1 MEVRKVSPLLI
12 AGIFSSIISFV
23 IIDATNCFS
32 QAEKSPKL
40 YHSEIVASWPSGT
53 WLENLIWDNQG
64 NLYITDVIHKTIFK
78 YSLASN
84 SVSEFSK
91 IEGHPLGLAID
102 DDGAIYVSGLKIAPG
117 QPGSMD
123 SNVIYKIDKQGN
135 SSLFLE
141 APKARG
147 LNGLTYFSPGVFLIC
162 DSWAG
167 VIWKLDVKKRTITE
181 WAKHP
186 LLATKTPA
194 PGANGIKL
202 YKNFAF
208 VSNSSQASIV
218 KIAFDPDGNSSDIQV
233 YKENACRDDF
243 CISENGN
250 IYAAGRSKNVV
261 YLVKETGNSIVIA
274 DEENDVKGNTAVVFG
289 RNEGDAEWIYVI
301 GDGGLWEAGGN
312 PSKMKSATLV
322 KIYVGEKGYFT
333 QK

>member
-1 MEVRKVSPLLI
+1 MRVRKVRPLFV
-12 AGIFSSIISFV
+12 AGIFSFIMSFV

-32 QAEKSPKL
+32 QAGQSPKL
-40 YHSEIVASWPSGT
+40 YHSEIVASWPPGT
-53 WLENLIWDNQG
+53 WLENLVWDNQG

-91 IEGHPLGLAID
+91 TEGHPLGLAVD
-102 DDGAIYVSGLKIAPG
+102 DDGAMYVGGLKIPPG
-117 QPGSMD
+117 QPGSVD
-123 SNVIYKIDKQGN
+123 SNVIYKVDKQGN

-147 LNGLTYFSPGVFLIC
+147 LNGFTYFGPGVFLIC
-162 DSWAG
+162 DCWAG

-186 LLATKTPA
+186 LLATKTPS

-218 KIAFDPDGNSSDIQV
+218 RIAIDTDGNSSDIQL

-243 CISENGN
+243 SISENGN
-250 IYAAGRSKNVV
+250 IYAAGRTKNVV
-261 YLVKETGNSIVIA
+261 YMVKETGEPAVIA
-274 DEENDVKGNTAVVFG
+274 GEENNVKGNTAVVFG

-301 GDGGLWEAGGN
+301 GDGGLWEASGDR
-312 PSKMKSATLV
+312 SKVKPATLV

>member
-1 MEVRKVSPLLI
+1 MRVRNVRPLLI
-12 AGIFSSIISFV
+12 ACIFSFIISFV
-23 IIDATNCFS
+23 LIDSTNCFS
-32 QAEKSPKL
+32 EEGKNPKL
-40 YHSEIVASWPSGT
+40 YHSEIIASWLPGT

-64 NLYITDVIHKTIFK
+64 SLYISDVIHKVIFR

-91 IEGHPLGLAID
+91 IEGHPFGLAID
-102 DDGAIYVSGLKIAPG
+102 GDGAIYVSALKIAPG

-123 SNVIYKIDKQGN
+123 SNVIFRIDKQGN

-147 LNGLTYFSPGVFLIC
+147 LNGLTYFNPGVFLVC
-162 DSWAG
+162 DSFAG
-167 VIWKLDVKKRTITE
+167 VIWKLDVKKGTITE

-208 VSNSSQASIV
+208 VSNSSQASIAR
-218 KIAFDPDGNSSDIQV
+218 IAFDPDGNSSDIQV

-261 YLVKETGNSIVIA
+261 YFVQETGKPEVIA
-274 DEENDVKGNTAVVFG
+274 DEENDVKGNTAAVFG
-289 RNEGDAEWIYVI
+289 RNERDAEWIYVI
-301 GDGGLWEAGGN
+301 GDGGLWEAGGD

>member
-1 MEVRKVSPLLI
+1 MRARKIRFLLI
-12 AGIFSSIISFV
+12 AGILSLIISFV
-23 IIDATNCFS
+23 LIDATNCFS
-32 QAEKSPKL
+32 EAGKSPKL
-40 YHSEIVASWPSGT
+40 YHSEIVASLPPGT
-53 WLENLIWDNQG
+53 WLENLIWDNEG
-64 NLYITDVIHKTIFK
+64 NLYITDVIHKTVFK

-91 IEGHPLGLAID
+91 MEGHPFGLAID
-102 DDGAIYVSGLKIAPG
+102 DDGTIYVSALKIAPG

-123 SNVIYKIDKQGN
+123 SNVIFKIDKQGN

-141 APKARG
+141 VPKARG
-147 LNGLTYFSPGVFLIC
+147 LNGLTYFTPGVFLVC

-167 VIWKLDVKKRTITE
+167 VIWKLDVKKSTITE

-186 LLATKTPA
+186 LLATKIPA

-202 YKNFAF
+202 FKNFAF
-208 VSNSSQASIV
+208 VSNSSLASIV
-218 KIAFDPDGNSSDIQV
+218 RIAIDSDGNSSDIQA

-250 IYAAGRSKNVV
+250 IYATGRSKNVV
-261 YLVKETGNSIVIA
+261 YLVKETGKPEIIA

-301 GDGGLWEAGGN
+301 GDGGLWEAGGDL
-312 PSKMKSATLV
+312 SKMKSATLV

-333 QK
+333 KK

>member
-1 MEVRKVSPLLI
+1 MRIRKVRPLLI
-12 AGIFSSIISFV
+12 AGILSLIISFV
-23 IIDATNCFS
+23 LVGAKNCFS
-32 QAEKSPKL
+32 EAGKSPKL
-40 YHSEIVASWPSGT
+40 YHSEIVASLPPGT

-64 NLYITDVIHKTIFK
+64 NLYITDVTHKAIFR
-78 YSLASN
+78 YSYANN
-84 SVSEFSK
+84 SLSEFSK
-91 IEGHPLGLAID
+91 IGGHPFGIAID
-102 DDGAIYVSGLKIAPG
+102 DDGTIYVGALKIAPG

-135 SSLFLE
+135 SSLFIE

-147 LNGLTYFSPGVFLIC
+147 LNGWTYFKPGVFLIC

-167 VIWKLDVKKRTITE
+167 VIWELDVKKSTITE

-186 LLATKTPA
+186 LLATKGMA

-202 YKNFAF
+202 YKNFAL

-218 KIAFDPDGNSSDIQV
+218 RIAIDEGGNSLNTEV

-250 IYAAGRSKNVV
+250 IYATGRSKNVV
-261 YLVKETGNSIVIA
+261 YLVKETGKPEIIA
-274 DEENDVKGNTAVVFG
+274 DEENGVKGNTAAVFG

-301 GDGGLWEAGGN
+301 GDGGLWDAGGD
-312 PSKMKSATLV
+312 PSKMKPATLV